1 MRFGGWN
8 MLNKIS
14 ADVSRLLV
22 FWNTCWPPVG
32 TKSLHFLLRWLKAAL
47 LAGKLRRRQQRRR
60 RKEIF
65 GLKQLSMFKVMQLG
79 DITQKNKEKERKKK
93 RTPCVHSPRKTCAQ
107 NKVRRSNH
115 FRAPTSDCAPF
126 QMKRLETTL
135 HTCARNSVCL
145 QNYVAGQSPL
155 SLTTGCIQPEPCNP
169 GHAAIPHTHRYSGP
183 VAVRARSLL

>member
-65 GLKQLSMFKVMQLG
+65 GLKKLSVFKAVQLG

-93 RTPCVHSPRKTCAQ
+93 RTPCVHSPRKTPHVLKTRCDAPIISA
-107 NKVRRSNH
+107 RPLLTARH
-115 FRAPTSDCAPF
+115 FRWKGWKRRCTPAHETACAF
-126 QMKRLETTL
+126 KTM
-135 HTCARNSVCL
+135 
-145 QNYVAGQSPL
+145 
-155 SLTTGCIQPEPCNP
+155 
-169 GHAAIPHTHRYSGP
+169 
-183 VAVRARSLL
+183 